1 LRRFR
6 YLVKVFRYYW
16 LNKGVRQE
24 YVCGKSLGEHQ
35 LELLLDILSID
46 PGKKLKILGSKIPSV
61 LEYNVRGSTSGK
73 GGEKADVS

>member
-1 LRRFR
+1 MKRFR

-35 LELLLDILSID
+35 LEPLLDILSID
-46 PGKKLKILGSKIPSV
+46 PRRKLEILGYKIPDGVGDVKKSSL
-61 LEYNVRGSTSGK
+61 LER
-73 GGEKADVS
+73 GEKTNVP